1 MSKSVD
7 ERVVRMQLDNQNF
20 EANAKA
26 TMSTLDKLKQALNFK
41 GAANGV
47 KEIDSAVK
55 SVNINTLSSAVD
67 TVAKRFSNLGI
78 IGVTAL
84 QNITNQ
90 AVNTAKNLVNQL
102 TLAPITSGFAEYET
116 QIGAIQ
122 TILANTSAQGTT
134 LNQVNAALDEL
145 NTYADKTIYN
155 FTEMTRNIGT
165 FTAAGVDLKTSTE
178 AIKGIANL
186 AAMSGSTSTQASTA
200 MYQLSQALAA
210 GRVSLQDWNSVV
222 NAGMGGKVFQEAL
235 MQTAEAMGIVVDRSV
250 SFRESISSR
259 SGDSWL
265 TSDVLLNTL
274 RQFTGD
280 LTDAELAAQGFNE
293 EQIAAI
299 QSQAKTANEAA
310 TQVKTLTQLFDTA
323 KEAVG
328 SGWTQTWEII
338 VGDFEEAKDLFT
350 DISNVFGDFVNKSS
364 EARNNLL
371 GGGLS
376 TGWKQ
381 FLDEGISNSDDFI
394 QSIRNVSNEF
404 GVSEDQIDSYIETY
418 GSFEKS
424 LKSGWMTTD
433 ILAAAVEDYSNRL
446 SNMSEEERE
455 AAGYTQKNVDAI
467 KALNDGIKDGSVNLD
482 EFIMKMNRQSGREN
496 IIEGLSN
503 AFRVLGEV
511 IKPIGEAFDEVFEA
525 MKPEQ
530 LYESTVAFR
539 DFFKNLSF
547 GGENAKNLKDTFKGL
562 FSVFDMVGRAFSTV
576 FKSITGFA
584 PEVGNLASKFLEVTG
599 AIGRWL
605 TSINEASKAGDTF
618 SAIGDGISS
627 VLDFIFGAIDEV
639 TSGFDG
645 FGGTLSTIGDAISK
659 VFNGIKDTIGDV
671 FNWIRDNI
679 SAGDIFAG
687 LAGSGIFAL
696 AKKLGGVFEGISDI
710 LDKFSGKNKEGVS
723 NLKENVADVLDSLK
737 GSLESF
743 QSGVKATSLLAIAA
757 AISLLASSVDKLS
770 KIKATSLG
778 KAVAAITVLM
788 KELTV
793 GFSGVAK
800 ALSTYNPQGLVKAA
814 VALLALGKAID
825 MVSNAMVNIAQ
836 LDLSGVAKGLI
847 GVGGGLAELVA
858 AVKLIG
864 GSKGVSLKDS
874 VALLALAEAMKILS
888 EAMIPLSQLS
898 WDEIGKGLTAVGGGL
913 TELTAAIG
921 VLSKVGGGGSLLGGI
936 GLLISSGSLYSIA
949 TNLQALGNMT
959 WDQIKQG
966 LVAMGGAL
974 GEFTAS
980 LSILSKVGGF
990 GSILGGVGLLV
1001 GVQSL
1006 YSIATNLQALGNM
1019 TWDQIKQGLVA
1030 MGGALLEVGGVTG
1043 ALGKLTGFS
1052 GLLGGGSLV
1061 IAVQSLQP
1069 IAEALQSISSM
1080 TWEEIKKGLTAM
1092 GGALLEV
1099 GAISGALGYFTG
1111 LSGILGGGAI
1121 LIAVQGLGD
1130 LGDALIKVSSL
1141 TWDEIG
1147 RGLTAM
1153 GGALLEVGA
1162 ISGALGYFTGVF
1174 GLVGAGSLALAIT
1187 NLGDLADALQKFGEM
1202 SWDEIGRGL
1211 TAMGSALGEVALGS
1225 LANMFSF
1232 FGSGSL
1238 STTIAPL
1245 GQLADAMKKWAGVTV
1260 PEGLDAKLSQLASGV
1275 GSFTLAGWGA
1285 DALSIIA
1292 APLGTLADSIKKWSG
1307 VVVPEGLGDQL
1318 SSFASGINSFTL
1330 AGWGADAISTF
1341 AEPMG
1346 VLADSMNKWQGVTI
1360 SSDLGTNLGYLA
1372 DGVGKFTLSGWG
1384 AGNLP
1389 TVSTGMSSLANAMMK
1404 WQNVTIPD
1412 GLGTKL
1418 SDLADG
1424 VISFTLAFAGGWS
1437 IDSIK
1442 QPLSDLAD
1450 AVSKWSNVK
1459 FPTNLG
1465 SNLTSLAEGIKSFG
1479 SSLLGNIS
1487 LGISVDQIAGLA
1499 DAVAKFNGVDVSAA
1513 GSSMTVLASGIS
1525 AVMNSGINQD
1535 AVTAFTAFVAN
1546 FKAESFG
1553 SVASNIQALAQALT
1567 QLSTFNTA
1575 SLAGLQQ
1582 FFIQFSQIAVASVLS
1597 NFSTGL
1603 AASLPTFQMYATQI
1617 VTTMITAFMAAAPQF
1632 IQVATQWGLN
1642 IVQGLTSQ
1650 QAQARNAATAM
1661 AASAASALNL
1671 YASQFKVA
1679 GQNAGQGFVNG
1690 ILEYVGAAAEAA
1702 AQVAQA
1708 AVDSMNQTLDAHSP
1722 SRKMIQSGE
1731 WGGEGFTIGLL
1742 NLVSSAKNAGS
1753 ELATSAMDSV
1763 KEAISRA
1770 RDTLENTSEVQ
1781 PTIRP
1786 VVDLSDV
1793 SSKAREIGRTFSAN
1807 RRFSVG
1813 VTAAKV
1819 ASASYGFAS
1828 GQNGSSNGAFDGGN
1842 YSGVNNF
1849 NFTQN
1854 NYSPKALSRS
1864 EIYRD
1869 TNNQFSQ
1876 LKDAVSSRRRGGK

>member
-1 MSKSVD
+1 MSKTVD

-20 EANAKA
+20 ETNAKA
-26 TMSTLDKLKQALNFK
+26 TMSTLDKLKEKLNFK

-55 SVNINTLSSAVD
+55 GVNVNALSSAVD

-78 IGVTAL
+78 VGVTAL

-90 AVNTAKNLVNQL
+90 AVNTAKNIVNQL

-186 AAMSGSTSTQASTA
+186 AAMSGSTSQQASTA

-235 MQTAEAMGIVVDRSV
+235 MQTAEAMGIAVDRSV
-250 SFRESISSR
+250 SFRESISAT
-259 SGDSWL
+259 GGKASWL
-265 TSDVLLNTL
+265 TSDVLLQTL

-299 QSQAKTANEAA
+299 QAQAKTANEAA

-338 VGDFEEAKDLFT
+338 VGDFNEAKDLFT
-350 DISNVFGDFVNKSS
+350 DISNVFGDFVNQSS

-371 GGGLS
+371 SGGLS

-381 FLDEGISNSDDFI
+381 FLDEGITNSDDFI
-394 QSIRNVSNEF
+394 QSIRNISKEY

-433 ILAAAVEDYSNRL
+433 ILSAAVEDYTTRL
-446 SNMSEEERE
+446 SNMSQEELE
-455 AAGYTQKNVDAI
+455 AAGYTQKNVDAL
-467 KALNDGIKDGSVNLD
+467 KELNDGIKDGSVNLD
-482 EFIMKMNRQSGREN
+482 DFIAKMNQQSGREN
-496 IIEGLSN
+496 IIEGLSE
-503 AFRVLGEV
+503 AFRVLKEV
-511 IKPIGEAFDEVFEA
+511 ISPIGEAFDNVFEA
-525 MKPEQ
+525 ITPDK
-530 LYESTVAFR
+530 LYDATVAFR

-547 GGENAKNLKDTFKGL
+547 GEENANNLRDTFQGL

-576 FKSITGFA
+576 FKSIAGFA
-584 PEVGNLASKFLEVTG
+584 PEVGNLANTFLEVTG
-599 AIGRWL
+599 SVGRWL
-605 TSINEASKAGDTF
+605 ISMNEASKAGDTF
-618 SAIGDGISS
+618 SVIGDGISG
-627 VLDFIFGAIDEV
+627 VLDFIFDSIDTV
-639 TSGFDG
+639 TSQFDG
-645 FGGTLSTIGDAISK
+645 FGDVLSTIGSTISK
-659 VFNGIKDTIGDV
+659 VFTGIKDTVGDV

-696 AKKLGGVFEGISDI
+696 AKKIGGVFEGISDI
-710 LDKFSGKNKEGVS
+710 LDKFSGKNKEGIS
-723 NLKENVADVLDSLK
+723 NLKENVADVLGSLK

-770 KIKATSLG
+770 KIKAASLG
-778 KAVAAITVLM
+778 KAVAAIAVLM
-788 KELTV
+788 KELTA

-800 ALSTYNPQGLVKAA
+800 ALSQYNPQGLVKAA
-814 VALLALGKAID
+814 VALLALGKAIE
-825 MVSNAMVNIAQ
+825 MVSDAMVNIAQ
-836 LDLSGVAKGLI
+836 LDLAGVAKGLV

-858 AVKLIG
+858 AVRLIG

-898 WDEIGKGLTAVGGGL
+898 WDEIGRGLTAVGGGL
-913 TELTAAIG
+913 AELTAAIG
-921 VLSKVGGGGSLLGGI
+921 VLSKVGGGGSILGGI

-966 LVAMGGAL
+966 LSAMGGAL
-974 GEFTAS
+974 TEFTIA
-980 LSILSKVGGF
+980 LSVLSKVGGF
-990 GSILGGVGLLV
+990 GSILGGVGILIA
-1001 GVQSL
+1001 VQSL
-1006 YSIATNLQALGNM
+1006 YSIATNLQTLGNMTWDQIKQGLVAMGGALVEVGGVIGALGKLTGFSGILGGGSLVIAVQSLQPIAEALQTLGNM

-1052 GLLGGGSLV
+1052 GLLGGGS
-1061 IAVQSLQP
+1061 
-1069 IAEALQSISSM
+1069 
-1080 TWEEIKKGLTAM
+1080 
-1092 GGALLEV
+1092 
-1099 GAISGALGYFTG
+1099 
-1111 LSGILGGGAI
+1111 I
-1121 LIAVQGLGD
+1121 LIAIQGLGD
-1130 LGDALIKVSSL
+1130 LGDSLIKVSSL

-1153 GGALLEVGA
+1153 GGALLEVGV

-1232 FGSGSL
+1232 FGAGSL
-1238 STTIAPL
+1238 STTIEPL
-1245 GQLADAMKKWAGVTV
+1245 GRLADAMKKWAGVTV

-1275 GSFTLAGWGA
+1275 GSFMLAGLGA
-1285 DALSIIA
+1285 DALSTIA

-1318 SSFASGINSFTL
+1318 SSFAGGINAFTL
-1330 AGWGADAISTF
+1330 SGWGADSIATF

-1346 VLADSMNKWQGVTI
+1346 VLADSMKKWQGVTI
-1360 SSDLGTNLGYLA
+1360 SEELGTNLGYLA

-1384 AGNLP
+1384 ADNLP
-1389 TVSTGMSSLANAMMK
+1389 SVATGMSSLATAMSK
-1404 WQNVTIPD
+1404 WQNITIPE
-1412 GLGTKL
+1412 GLGD
-1418 SDLADG
+1418 DLNSLASG
-1424 VISFTLAFAGGWS
+1424 VSSFTLAFAAGWT
-1437 IDSIK
+1437 IDSLK
-1442 QPLSDLAD
+1442 GPFSELAD
-1450 AVSKWSNVK
+1450 VVTKWGNIK
-1459 FPTNLG
+1459 FPPNIE
-1465 SNLTSLAEGIKSFG
+1465 SNLTSLANGVKSFSTG
-1479 SSLLGNIS
+1479 LIGNLS
-1487 LGISVDQIAGLA
+1487 LGISVDQLSGLA
-1499 DAVAKFNGVDVSAA
+1499 DAVSKFNGIDISGVGGDL
-1513 GSSMTVLASGIS
+1513 TNLASGITS
-1525 AVMNSGINQD
+1525 FVNSGINQD
-1535 AVTAFTAFVAN
+1535 VVTAFTAFVAN

-1553 SVASNIQALAQALT
+1553 TIGQNIQTLAQSLT
-1567 QLSTFNTA
+1567 QLSTFNA
-1575 SLAGLQQ
+1575 SSLAGLQE
-1582 FFIQFSQIAVASVLS
+1582 FFLQFSQISISAILT

-1603 AASLPTFQMYATQI
+1603 TNSLPTFQMYATQI
-1617 VTTMITAFMAAAPQF
+1617 VTTMITAFTAAAPQF
-1632 IQVATQWGLN
+1632 MQVATQWGLN

-1650 QAQARNAATAM
+1650 QPQAVNAARILGT
-1661 AASAASALNL
+1661 SANNALSNL
-1671 YASQFKVA
+1671 KPLFRVA
-1679 GQNAGQGFVNG
+1679 GQNAGAGFVEG
-1690 ILEYVGAAAEAA
+1690 ILEYVGKAAEAA

-1722 SRKMIQSGE
+1722 SRKMMQSGE
-1731 WGGEGFTIGLL
+1731 WGGEGFAIGLL
-1742 NLVSSAKNAGS
+1742 NLVSSAKNAGT
-1753 ELATSAMDSV
+1753 ELADSAMNSITD
-1763 KEAISRA
+1763 AIGRA
-1770 RDTLENTSEVQ
+1770 RDVLENTEATQ

-1793 SSKAREIGRTFSAN
+1793 SSKARAINQTFSTN

-1813 VTAAKV
+1813 VTASKV
-1819 ASASYGFAS
+1819 ASASAGFSS
-1828 GQNGSSNGAFDGGN
+1828 GQNGVSNSESASGGSSK
-1842 YSGVNNF
+1842 VNNIS
-1849 NFTQN
+1849 FTQN

-1869 TNNQFSQ
+1869 TSNQFSM
-1876 LKDAVSSRRRGGK
+1876 LKEAVFAK